1 MTIEKGAP
9 WGEPGALPDDGI
21 VVSSDAEAR
30 ALVEQARRA
39 HRPIPVLGL
48 AGGDLWRTL
57 GGPASPEQSRLR
69 SDSAMTFPID
79 LGSVLADG
87 RIFWFVA
94 HLVART
100 RLWRRAFVAMNAQ
113 WYGPYDL
120 GPRSH
125 PDDGL
130 LDTFDA
136 RLPLTDLPKV
146 ASRARHGAHLP
157 HPGIRERRTKAIEVT
172 FDRPLPLWLDGVLVG
187 RFRQLALRLEPDALQ
202 VVV

>member
-1 MTIEKGAP
+1 MTIRKGAP
-9 WGEPGALPDDGI
+9 WGSPGALPDDGI
-21 VVSSDAEAR
+21 VVASDAEAR
-30 ALVEQARRA
+30 FVVEEARRA

-57 GGPASPEQSRLR
+57 GGSALVGSRLR
-69 SDSAMTFPID
+69 SEAAMTFPID

-94 HLVART
+94 HLAART
-100 RLWRRAFVAMNAQ
+100 RFWRRAFVAMNAQ
-113 WYGPYDL
+113 YYGPYDL

-172 FDRPLPLWLDGVLVG
+172 FDRPLPLSLDGEVVG
-187 RFRQLALRLEPDALQ
+187 RFRQLAVRVEPDALR

>member
-1 MTIEKGAP
+1 MTISKGAP
-9 WGEPGALPDDGI
+9 WGSPGALPEDGI
-21 VVSSDAEAR
+21 VVASDAEAR
-30 ALVEQARRA
+30 AIIEEARRA
-39 HRPIPVLGL
+39 SRPVPVLGL
-48 AGGDLWRTL
+48 AGGDLCRTL
-57 GGPASPEQSRLR
+57 GGSGDQGRLH
-69 SDSAMTFPID
+69 SESAMTFPID

-87 RIFWFVA
+87 RIYWFVA
-94 HLVART
+94 HLVAHS

-130 LDTFDA
+130 LDTYDA
-136 RLPLTDLPKV
+136 RLPLSDLPKV

-157 HPGIRERRTKAIEVT
+157 HPGIRERRTRATEVS
-172 FDRPLPLWLDGVLVG
+172 FDRPLSLELDGVTVG
-187 RFRQLALRLEPDALQ
+187 RFRNLAVRVEPDAIR